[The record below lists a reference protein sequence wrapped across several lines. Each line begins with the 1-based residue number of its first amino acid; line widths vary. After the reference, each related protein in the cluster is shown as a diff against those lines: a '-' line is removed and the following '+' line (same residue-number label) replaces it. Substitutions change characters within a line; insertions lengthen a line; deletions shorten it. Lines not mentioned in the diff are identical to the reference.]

1 MGCVMSR
8 DLDKYWDE
16 LSTQEKE
23 EYIKKH
29 EMMTQKEWEE
39 YAEELSEDMDR
50 MWEAR
55 YQKCDLAYFD
65 GEDLVTLK
73 NVRVAK
79 DDNIYKTLEKER
91 FVFVLGDN
99 QSLILNTSRIVYLD
113 IKNYDIHWGL
123 SECGEYV
130 LR

>member
-1 MGCVMSR
+1 MSR

>member
-1 MGCVMSR
+1 MSR

-29 EMMTQKEWEE
+29 EMMTQEEWEE
-39 YAEELSEDMDR
+39 YAEELSEDMNR

-65 GEDLVTLK
+65 GEDLVTLN

-79 DDNIYKTLEKER
+79 DDNIYKTLENEK